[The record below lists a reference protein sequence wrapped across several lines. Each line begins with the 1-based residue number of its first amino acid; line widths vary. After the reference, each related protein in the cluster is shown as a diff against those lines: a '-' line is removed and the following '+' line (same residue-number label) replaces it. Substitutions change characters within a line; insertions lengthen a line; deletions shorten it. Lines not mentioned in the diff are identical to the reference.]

1 MERVFPIAVAN
12 PAPNK
17 PSFKEKTKKK
27 SAKTLKIPPIR
38 TATVAKVGLES
49 LRRKAARIWENK

>member
-1 MERVFPIAVAN
+1 MAVAN
-12 PAPNK
+12 PAPNN
-17 PSFKEKTKKK
+17 PSFKVNTKKK

-49 LRRKAARIWENK
+49 LRRKAAKIWENK